1 MAMIKKELAPG
12 IVIYENILINSSEI
26 INELEL
32 KVSDKMLNWKQ
43 TSVKADNKIS
53 VDPKYRDTNFIF
65 VNYLK
70 SIKESPQTP
79 ADFAKATLSEHFYNA
94 FTECELDYGYNYR
107 FMQSEHDGYSILK
120 YSEGQQFKDHID
132 DAAALHRRVSTV
144 FYMNDDYTGGEIE
157 FPRFGLKIKPQ
168 KHQLLIFPSTYVY
181 NHIVHPVLSGTRY
194 AVVSWIK

>member
-1 MAMIKKELAPG
+1 MIKKEIAPG
-12 IVIYENILINSSEI
+12 IVIYENILNNSSEI
-26 INELEL
+26 IEELEL
-32 KVSDKMLNWKQ
+32 IVSHNTLTWQQ
-43 TSVKADNKIS
+43 TSVKVDNKVS
-53 VDPKYRDTNFIF
+53 VDPKYRDTSFIF

-70 SIKESPQTP
+70 SIKQSPETP
-79 ADFAKATLSEHFYNA
+79 ADFAKSMLSEYFYNA
-94 FTECELDYGYNYR
+94 FTECELDYSREYR
-107 FMQSEHDGYSILK
+107 FVQSEHDGYSVLK

-157 FPRFGLKIKPQ
+157 FPRFNLKIKPQ

-194 AVVSWIK
+194 SVVSWIK